1 MPNELNNEAPGT
13 ERRVGMHAVWYVA
26 IVLALAGNVY
36 LLVNTSRLGASI
48 KDVQKNVGAQIAEV
62 NQNIAA
68 TNVQV
73 QDRLQALSADTSRET
88 RAAVAQARAEARK
101 GNARVTAEL
110 ARQQTEVAG
119 QLSDLKDAANTADS
133 KLTAVSGD
141 VSSVKADVASTQ
153 TELQKTGSDL
163 RRVMGDMGV
172 MSGLIATNSKDLD
185 ALRAL
190 GERNYFEF
198 DIRKNTAPH
207 KVAGIGITLRKAD
220 PKRSRF
226 TLDVLADDR
235 TVQKKDRTINEPIQ
249 FYVSGSHRPYE
260 IVINKVSKNE
270 VAGYLSTPKVKMA
283 SR

>member
-1 MPNELNNEAPGT
+1 MPNEFEHEAPVT
-13 ERRVGMHAVWYVA
+13 ERRAGMHVIWYVA
-26 IVLALAGNVY
+26 ILLALVGNAY
-36 LLVNTSRLGASI
+36 LLVTNGRLGASI
-48 KDVQKNVGAQIAEV
+48 KDVQKNADAQFAKVNENLAAVNAQVG
-62 NQNIAA
+62 
-68 TNVQV
+68 
-73 QDRLQALSADTSRET
+73 DRLVALSADTSRET
-88 RAAVAQARAEARK
+88 QAAVAKARAEARK
-101 GNARVTAEL
+101 SNARVTAEL
-110 ARQQTEVAG
+110 ARQQSEVAG
-119 QLSDLKDAANTADS
+119 QLTDLKAAANTADS

-163 RRVMGDMGV
+163 KRVMGDMGV
-172 MSGLIATNSKDLD
+172 MGGLIATNSSGL
-185 ALRAL
+185 AELRAR

-198 DIRKNTAPH
+198 DIRRNQAPR
-207 KVAGIGITLRKAD
+207 KVAGIGIALKKAD

-235 TVQKKDRTINEPIQ
+235 TVQKRDRTINEPIQ
-249 FYVSGSHRPYE
+249 FYVSGSHQPYE